1 MIYFLLIFF
10 IPLLD
15 IAKAKDT
22 VEICGKSRDK
32 GTKDCGIPS
41 GGRKFFFDF
50 ATKRCQPFVYLGCEG
65 NENRFVTLSE
75 CKEKCGNY
83 NPAEGTKCTM
93 ALPVPKCNGNVRA
106 AVDEETNVVK
116 CPDNQ
121 CPEGYNCDGTKC
133 CPVSKDFVCRLENDS
148 GKYVL
153 VGKHTPRF
161 FYKTEKHN
169 CQLFTYFGALG
180 NANNFES
187 YKDCMNYCK
196 DV

>member
-93 ALPVPKCNGNVRA
+93 ALPVH
-106 AVDEETNVVK
+106 
-116 CPDNQ
+116 
-121 CPEGYNCDGTKC
+121 
-133 CPVSKDFVCRLENDS
+133 FVCRLENDS